1 MDKEKGARMTEEIWS
16 PEYIRRNPELAATA
30 IKSLQAL
37 LTNMEE
43 ELRILSER
51 LKEIESSS

>member
-1 MDKEKGARMTEEIWS
+1 MTEEIWS
-16 PEYIRRNPELAATA
+16 PDYIRRNPELAATA

-51 LKEIESSS
+51 LKEIETPD

>member
-1 MDKEKGARMTEEIWS
+1 MTEEIWS

-30 IKSLQAL
+30 IKSLQTI

-43 ELRILSER
+43 ELKILAER
-51 LKEIESSS
+51 LKEIETSD